1 MSEYTDRHFS
11 LNKGNPLYSLYRQL
25 NGNHT
30 DDNENRVLDV
40 VREAKNAFDANIGN
54 KFEDVI
60 NKIKSVASDLGIT
73 LNEMKAMLDHKDIAI
88 SENKVSIQ
96 DRKSVV

>member
-1 MSEYTDRHFS
+1 M
-11 LNKGNPLYSLYRQL
+11 
-25 NGNHT
+25 NGNHIV
-30 DDNENRVLDV
+30 DDENRVLDV

-60 NKIKSVASDLGIT
+60 NKIKSVASELGIT

-88 SENKVSIQ
+88 SENKVSIHE
-96 DRKSVV
+96 DGIPFRLKGKGLNGFYPLLFN